1 MNKQTVEIKLKNT
14 RAENIIT
21 AISLA
26 CDIAGL
32 DFDYEIGYACEH
44 QVRRINVWIEH
55 DMRSNTCGMNSR
67 YNYFHSNKKL
77 LDSIIKLF
85 NKKYNIGLR
94 FV

>member
-1 MNKQTVEIKLKNT
+1 MNKQTVEIKLKN
-14 RAENIIT
+14 RHAENIIA

-26 CDIAGL
+26 CDIAEL
-32 DFDYEIGYACEH
+32 DFNYEIGYACGH
-44 QVRRINVWIEH
+44 QAKRINVWIEH